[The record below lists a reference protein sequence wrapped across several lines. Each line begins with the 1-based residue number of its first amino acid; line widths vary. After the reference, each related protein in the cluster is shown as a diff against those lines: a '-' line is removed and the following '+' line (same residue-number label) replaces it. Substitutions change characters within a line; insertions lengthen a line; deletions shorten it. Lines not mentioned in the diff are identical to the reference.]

1 MRRLLFVGL
10 WPLPPLGLRL
20 WLTLAGLV
28 LGMLNLFFLAEIWP
42 HTPAAATT
50 LLVLLWLLLLALLPQ
65 ATAWAWRWLRAYAEP
80 GWVRMLAT
88 AAFLSGAGVVLMGW
102 LAVLV
107 GGPLFFLHRS
117 GLLGSYF

>member
-1 MRRLLFVGL
+1 MRRLLFAGL

-20 WLTLAGLV
+20 TLAGLA
-28 LGMLNLFFLAEIWP
+28 LGVLNLVFLAEVWP
-42 HTPAAATT
+42 HTPVAATT

-65 ATAWAWRWLRAYAEP
+65 GTWWAWRWLRAYAGP
-80 GWVRMLAT
+80 GWVRVLAT
-88 AAFLSGAGVVLMGW
+88 AACLGGAGVVLLGW

-117 GLLGSYF
+117 GLLF